1 MADLE
6 TVLQTRLSTYA
17 GLTALVGTRV
27 YPIKLPQE
35 PAMPSVTYQRIDG
48 PRESG
53 MTQEHGMAHP
63 RIQVDSWASTYG
75 GAKAVAEQVRTALER
90 WSNSGTTPEILDS
103 FIEGDTDLYESEV
116 ELYRVSM
123 DFLIWYRET

>member
-6 TVLQTRLSTYA
+6 TVLQTRLTGYA
-17 GLTALVGTRV
+17 GLAALVGTRV
-27 YPIKLPQE
+27 YPIKLPQTPTM
-35 PAMPSVTYQRIDG
+35 PAVSYQRIDG

-53 MTQEHGMAHP
+53 IASEHGMAHP

-90 WSNSGTTPEILDS
+90 WSDATTTPVVLDS

-123 DFLIWYRET
+123 DFVIWHRE